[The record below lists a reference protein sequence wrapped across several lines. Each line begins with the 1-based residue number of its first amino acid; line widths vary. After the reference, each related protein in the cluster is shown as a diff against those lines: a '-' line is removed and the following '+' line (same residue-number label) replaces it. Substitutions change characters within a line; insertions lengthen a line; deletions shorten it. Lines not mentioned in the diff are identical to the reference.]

1 MSSYNEIAK
10 IKYEEESSDPVTLSE
25 YVLFGDERAQ
35 KKVIVFK
42 FENNV
47 NQQLLGM
54 TFEVCQY
61 DGEGALIEKSVVVYA
76 KYLAKANET
85 FVPKAKL
92 PVDFD
97 CAKISVKLVKAAF
110 DRFIWD
116 EGKYVDNSYKFKHYV
131 HDEELIEGRQAVA
144 ASSAPQAEPRK
155 EPRPRVYAFSSR
167 NVTRKNIA
175 KFPAVFNWI
184 ICILIVAFIA
194 VSLYFYRTQS
204 KRTTLKDFDLK
215 FVGGGVSVC
224 GYFGEYDD
232 GELVIPATI
241 GDYTVVGIEKGAFR
255 YDRSLTGVNIQASLT
270 VETGAFVN
278 CKNLT
283 SVTASDDC
291 TLTVSEKA
299 FRGCTKISS
308 IVMRGASLDRNSFFG
323 SYSVTVMNI
332 SSYERAVSNYRD
344 FFGADEEQTLT
355 RPRFTCGKTTPSD
368 FFEGID

>member
-10 IKYEEESSDPVTLSE
+10 IKYEEDSSDPVTLSE
-25 YVLFGDERAQ
+25 YVVFGDERAQ

-61 DGEGALIEKSVVVYA
+61 DGDGAMIEKSVVVYA

-92 PVDFD
+92 PVDYD
-97 CAKISVKLVKAAF
+97 CTKISVKLVKAAF

-116 EGKYVDNSYKFKHYV
+116 EGKYVDNSYKFRHYV

-144 ASSAPQAEPRK
+144 AAEPQIEPRK

-167 NVTRKNIA
+167 NVMRKNIA
-175 KFPAVFNWI
+175 KFPTVFNWV

-194 VSLYFYRTQS
+194 VSLYFFRTQS

-215 FVGGGVSVC
+215 FVDGGVTVC

-232 GELVIPATI
+232 GELIIPEKV

-255 YDRSLTGVNIQASLT
+255 YDRSLTGVNIQSSLT

-283 SVTASDDC
+283 SVIASDDC
-291 TLTVSEKA
+291 TVIVEEKA
-299 FRGCTKISS
+299 FRGCTKISTIAMS
-308 IVMRGASLDRNSFFG
+308 GARLSQNSFFG
-323 SYSVTVMNI
+323 SYSVTAMRI
-332 SSYERAVSNYRD
+332 ASFESAVSHYRE
-344 FFGADEEQTLT
+344 FFGADEELTLSL
-355 RPRFTCGKTTPSD
+355 PRFSCGKTLPPD
-368 FFEGID
+368 FFEGVE